1 MEEERRLSRSL
12 FNHQEHLTLS
22 RAKEEPRHVRDYLE
36 DAGYKDVL
44 IVRHDLKNIDRMI
57 QEGRG
62 ENYDFILNANGNGV
76 QYVAIFEATNPQNAV
91 LQRLYKRL
99 ENRAPTKSEIG
110 TNNYDW
116 EGCLSSC
123 EDPSL
128 INKLVIPE
136 WPFPRAY
143 CSKRRTKTTI
153 EARLLEDGHRELGEV
168 PENPCD
174 IWLTYRQL
182 SHLRRYNNLY
192 PDWQAVLETIDGV
205 YCIRDTHSGE
215 VYVGTTWGEHGIWGR
230 WTGYGATLHNHN
242 AELEVHMKS
251 LTPEAVSRVRICLLE
266 YWSKDPGLTQEEATR
281 REALW
286 KEKLGTR
293 RSETGGKGLNRN

>member
-1 MEEERRLSRSL
+1 MSEEQNIE
-12 FNHQEHLTLS
+12 
-22 RAKEEPRHVRDYLE
+22 APKHVRDHLE
-36 DAGYKDVL
+36 DAGFEDVL

-57 QEGRG
+57 REGRG
-62 ENYDFILNANGNGV
+62 ENYDFILNANGQGV
-76 QYVAIFEATNPQNAV
+76 RYVAVFEATNPQNAV
-91 LQRLYKRL
+91 LQRLYEKK
-99 ENRAPTKSEIG
+99 EGEEPTRSDIG

-116 EGCLSSC
+116 EGCLTPL
-123 EDPSL
+123 EEEKL
-128 INKLVIPE
+128 EKLVNKLVIPE

-143 CSKRRTKTTI
+143 CSKRRTKTAMN
-153 EARLLEDGHRELGEV
+153 ARMLEDGHRELDEV
-168 PENPCD
+168 PEDPRD

-192 PDWQAVLETIDGV
+192 PDWQEVLEGIDGV

-215 VYVGTTWGEHGIWGR
+215 VYVGTTWGERGIWGR

-242 AELEVHMKS
+242 AELEVHMS
-251 LTPEAVSRVRICLLE
+251 ALTPEAVSRVRICLLE
-266 YWSKDPGLTQEEATR
+266 CWSKDPGLTQEEATR

-293 RSETGGKGLNRN
+293 RAETGGKGLNRN